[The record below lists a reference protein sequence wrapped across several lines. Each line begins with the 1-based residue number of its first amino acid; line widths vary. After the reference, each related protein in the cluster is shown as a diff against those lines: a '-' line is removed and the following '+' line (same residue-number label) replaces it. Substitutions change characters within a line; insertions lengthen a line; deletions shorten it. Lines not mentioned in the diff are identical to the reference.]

1 MTLEHTNNER
11 QKMFKKV
18 LLASL
23 IAIPLVTVAEDVPIM
38 GTVTSKCV
46 IYTETPG
53 VYGNPTPGVLSTA
66 VADGGVQPIIRYDV
80 VQSGFYK
87 AVITVPSS
95 FTSSPALSDVVRWTG
110 GVDVSRVTDAA
121 MSTMTWLVYG
131 LSTVVVS
138 FYFLLDGR
146 NMKERVIHIFPKRY
160 YLMLTVLTTDIDLSL
175 QMFFRGQI
183 VLGLLFGLFMI
194 AVCGA

>member
-23 IAIPLVTVAEDVPIM
+23 LALPLITTAQDIPIV

-87 AVITVPSS
+87 AVITVPNS
-95 FTSSPALSDVVRWTG
+95 FTSSPVLSDVVRWTES
-110 GVDVSRVTDAA
+110 VDVSRVTDAA
-121 MSTMTWLVYG
+121 MSAY
-131 LSTVVVS
+131 ST
-138 FYFLLDGR
+138 
-146 NMKERVIHIFPKRY
+146 NKRTY
-160 YLMLTVLTTDIDLSL
+160 NETTEVNLTVAGSVWFKADSKAEYGYNKAFPAGTYRS
-175 QMFFRGQI
+175 I
-183 VLGLLFGLFMI
+183 VTATCL
-194 AVCGA
+194 AV